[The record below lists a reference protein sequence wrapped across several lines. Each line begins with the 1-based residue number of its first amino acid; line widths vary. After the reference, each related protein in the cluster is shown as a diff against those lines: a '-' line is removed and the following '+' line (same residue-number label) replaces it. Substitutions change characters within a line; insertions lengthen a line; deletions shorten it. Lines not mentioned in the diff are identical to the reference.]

1 MTKIVD
7 IINQIVEEFK
17 RNKHV
22 EAIALAGSL
31 GASSSD
37 EMSDYDIYIYS
48 NEPVDIEFRQQIAKK
63 FSDKFEVNNQYF
75 ETGDEWILRDSSKVV
90 DIMYRKPSDIEGNI
104 NWVWKNHN
112 ACVGYTTCFVFNVKN
127 SIIFYDKNNWY
138 KSLQDS
144 VSGDYPKELQQNIIA
159 KNLPLLNFKLVASFV
174 EQVEKAIKREDL
186 ISVNH
191 RLSAFLASYFDVL
204 FAKNKILHCG
214 EKRLKNYALNNC
226 KLLPKN
232 FENDIND
239 LFTKENKV
247 TILKSLANNLKEI
260 I

>member
-1 MTKIVD
+1 M
-7 IINQIVEEFK
+7 
-17 RNKHV
+17 
-22 EAIALAGSL
+22 
-31 GASSSD
+31 
-37 EMSDYDIYIYS
+37 
-48 NEPVDIEFRQQIAKK
+48 
-63 FSDKFEVNNQYF
+63 
-75 ETGDEWILRDSSKVV
+75 
-90 DIMYRKPSDIEGNI
+90 
-104 NWVWKNHN
+104 
-112 ACVGYTTCFVFNVKN
+112 
-127 SIIFYDKNNWY
+127 
-138 KSLQDS
+138 QDS

-191 RLSAFLASYFDVL
+191 RISAFLASYFDVL

-232 FENDIND
+232 FKNDIND

>member
-1 MTKIVD
+1 
-7 IINQIVEEFK
+7 
-17 RNKHV
+17 
-22 EAIALAGSL
+22 
-31 GASSSD
+31 
-37 EMSDYDIYIYS
+37 
-48 NEPVDIEFRQQIAKK
+48 
-63 FSDKFEVNNQYF
+63 
-75 ETGDEWILRDSSKVV
+75 
-90 DIMYRKPSDIEGNI
+90 MYRKPSDIEGNI

-191 RLSAFLASYFDVL
+191 RISAFLASYFDVL

>member
-1 MTKIVD
+1 ME
-7 IINQIVEEFK
+7 IIKQIVEEFK
-17 RNKHV
+17 KNELV

-31 GASSSD
+31 GSNSSD

-48 NEPVDIEFRQQIAKK
+48 NEPIEVEFRQKVAEK
-63 FSDKFEVNNQYF
+63 FSDKFEINNQYF
-75 ETGDEWILRDSSKVV
+75 ETGDEWILRDNSKVV

-104 NWVWKNHN
+104 NWIWKNYN

-127 SIIFYDKNNWY
+127 SEILYDKNGWY
-138 KSLQDS
+138 KNLQEC
-144 VSGDYPKELQQNIIA
+144 VSGEYPEELQKNIIA

-174 EQVEKAIKREDL
+174 EQVEKAIKRDDL

-191 RLSAFLASYFDVL
+191 RISAFLASYFDVL

-214 EKRLKNYALNNC
+214 EKRLKNYALKVC
-226 KLLPKN
+226 KVLPKN

-239 LFTKENKV
+239 LFIKDDKIK
-247 TILKSLANNLKEI
+247 ILKSLANNLKDI